1 MPPAAAA
8 AGTTPFLI
16 LRATGAMKS
25 TELKTEVQEFKR
37 RRILEAARE
46 LFYLHGYEATTLDA
60 IAEGLNVT
68 KPFIYS
74 YFRNK
79 SEILRAI
86 CEIGIR
92 SSLVALDEAL
102 ASALPPRE
110 KLRMIVEST
119 TSIIIKNQKYIVV
132 YEREEKNLQP
142 DDAKELMT
150 LRREFGLR
158 LATLLE
164 AGAKS
169 GDFELTDPLLTA
181 VSIGGLVTWVA
192 SWYRPLGR
200 WSQTEVTMHMIRNV
214 ERMVAPR
221 HSI

>member
-1 MPPAAAA
+1 
-8 AGTTPFLI
+8 
-16 LRATGAMKS
+16 MKS
-25 TELKTEVQEFKR
+25 PELKAEVQEFKR
-37 RRILEAARE
+37 RRILEESRE
-46 LFYLHGYEATTLDA
+46 LFFALGYEATTLDA

-74 YFRNK
+74 YFKNK

-92 SSLVALDEAL
+92 SSLHSLDEAL
-102 ASALPPRE
+102 ATSLAPRD

-119 TSIIIKNQKYIVV
+119 VSIIIKNQKYIVV

-142 DDAKELMT
+142 KDSKLLMS
-150 LRREFGLR
+150 LRKEFGIR

-164 AGAKS
+164 AGAAS
-169 GDFELTDPLLTA
+169 GDFDVDDPLLTA
-181 VSIGGLVTWVA
+181 VTIGGMVTWVA

-200 WSQTEVTMHMIRNV
+200 WSQTDVTMHMIRNV
-214 ERMVAPR
+214 ERMVSR
-221 HSI
+221 HLPS

>member
-1 MPPAAAA
+1 
-8 AGTTPFLI
+8 
-16 LRATGAMKS
+16 MKVS
-25 TELKTEVQEFKR
+25 ELKTEVQEFKR
-37 RRILEAARE
+37 QRILEAARE
-46 LFYLHGYEATTLDA
+46 LFYAHGYESTTLDL
-60 IAEGLNVT
+60 IADALKVT

-102 ASALPPRE
+102 SRKLPPRE
-110 KLRMIVEST
+110 KLRIIVDNVT
-119 TSIIIKNQKYIVV
+119 TIILKNQKCIVV
-132 YEREEKNLQP
+132 YDREEKNLDP
-142 DDAKELMT
+142 EDAKALLA
-150 LRREFGLR
+150 LRREFGVR
-158 LATLLE
+158 LATLLQ
-164 AGAKS
+164 AGAET
-169 GDFELTDPLLTA
+169 GDFDVEDPLLTA

-200 WSQTEVTMHMIRNV
+200 WSQTEITMHMIRNV

-221 HSI
+221 SPV